1 MLTRN
6 LWTEAGLCNG
16 TMGAIKDIIFS
27 ENHNSPMLPI
37 AIIVQFHSNHIGP
50 SFCEDTPNCV
60 PICPVTNSS
69 TSLGNNLQRI
79 QFPLKLA
86 WSMTIHRSQG
96 LTLDKCWIDLGTS
109 ERVAG
114 LTYVALSRVCK
125 ISDPI
130 IEPVTFDRLHSL
142 KKNVKLQIQTFGRS
156 QVRKMSTRYLTQT
169 LRPPTLKIRWLI
181 FCSHIL
187 QLKMENYQSPK
198 KRMKYGMS
206 SPPTSPP
213 SSSSASK
220 YQ

>member
-6 LWTEAGLCNG
+6 LGTEAGLCNG
-16 TMGAIKDIIFS
+16 TMGTIKDIIFS
-27 ENHNSPMLPI
+27 ENHTSPMLPI
-37 AIIVQFHSNHIGP
+37 AIIVQFDSNYIGP

-86 WSMTIHRSQG
+86 WSMTIHKSQG

-114 LTYVALSRVCK
+114 LTYVALSRVYK
-125 ISDPI
+125 ISDLV

-142 KKNVKLQIQTFGRS
+142 KKSSNYKYRLLEEARLERLAQDTL
-156 QVRKMSTRYLTQT
+156 RKHSEKNKVAYILFSYLTVKNGKLPKSKRENEIWDVVPSHLAT
-169 LRPPTLKIRWLI
+169 FFL
-181 FCSHIL
+181 FC
-187 QLKMENYQSPK
+187 K
-198 KRMKYGMS
+198 
-206 SPPTSPP
+206 
-213 SSSSASK
+213 
-220 YQ
+220 

>member
-1 MLTRN
+1 
-6 LWTEAGLCNG
+6 
-16 TMGAIKDIIFS
+16 
-27 ENHNSPMLPI
+27 
-37 AIIVQFHSNHIGP
+37 
-50 SFCEDTPNCV
+50 
-60 PICPVTNSS
+60 
-69 TSLGNNLQRI
+69 
-79 QFPLKLA
+79 
-86 WSMTIHRSQG
+86 MTIHKSQG

-125 ISDPI
+125 ICDLV

-142 KKNVKLQIQTFGRS
+142 KKTSNYKYRLLEEARLEKLAQD
-156 QVRKMSTRYLTQT
+156 T
-169 LRPPTLKIRWLI
+169 LRKHSEKIRWLI

-187 QLKMENYQSPK
+187 QFKMENYQSPK